1 MIFLYTLTIFVSAML
16 LFLVQPMFARLVLP
30 ALGGSPAV
38 WNTVLVFFQ
47 AALLAGYAYAHF
59 STRWLGARRQAALH
73 GFLILLPLLVLPIA
87 LPEAW
92 RPPTQGSPVASL
104 MEILLT
110 RVGLPFFVIAT
121 TSPLLQRWF
130 SQSGHKAARDPY
142 FLYAASNCGSML
154 ALLSYPFIVE
164 PRLTLGAQSR
174 LWQFGYIAFVLL
186 MLGCVVAVWRRAPAM
201 KTETAS
207 TREDNAAHEKI
218 APRRIARWVALAF
231 VPSSLMMSVAQY
243 LSTDIAAI
251 PLLWIIPLALYLLT
265 FILVFAARPPIPHAL
280 VVRAVPILVLPLAIA
295 VAMRASQPILLL
307 LPLHLLAFF
316 FIAMM
321 CHGELAADRP
331 APRDLTTFYLWMS
344 VGGVLGGAFNALLAP
359 LIFSTLLEYPIV
371 IALACA
377 LLPFGRNAAPLP
389 KDRARRARVLDFALP
404 LILTGAAIFLVL
416 GLQKRLPTGAESSA
430 LMFGV
435 PALLCFPLSRRP
447 LRFALAVAGV
457 LLAGTFFLNGE
468 GKVLLAARSFFGV
481 HRVTL
486 DRGGDYHSIVHGGII
501 HGKQATDPARQRIPL
516 SYYYPGGPVNQVF
529 DTLRARGGAAPV
541 AASTRAGLKVAV
553 VGLGAGALAAYAKSQ
568 DNWTFYEIDPVVEYI
583 ATTPRYFTYL
593 RDCRAPLK
601 IVLGD
606 GRLSLQSALDASYDF
621 LILDAYS
628 SDALPVHLITRQA
641 LQLYRRKL
649 KPDGLLLF
657 NISNL
662 HLDLEPV
669 LGNLARDLKMPALAQ
684 FDVSATPRE
693 LQLGKTPSAWLV
705 MAPRAAALQ
714 PLLARRTV
722 GDHTAWHAPRTR
734 PDMPVWTDDYSS
746 LISVFKWNENQVAE
760 ARR

>member
-30 ALGGSPAV
+30 SLGGSSAV

-73 GFLILLPLLVLPIA
+73 GVLILLPLLVLPIA
-87 LPEAW
+87 LPELW
-92 RPPTQGSPVASL
+92 RPPTQSSPVASL

-110 RVGLPFFVIAT
+110 RVGLPFFVVAT

-164 PRLTLGAQSR
+164 PRLTLSAQSR
-174 LWQFGYIAFVLL
+174 LWEFGYIAFVVL
-186 MLGCVVAVWRRAPAM
+186 MLGCVVAVWRRAPVA
-201 KTETAS
+201 ENDIAS
-207 TREDNAAHEKI
+207 TRDDDAAHEKI
-218 APRRIARWVALAF
+218 APRRVLRWIALAF

-265 FILVFAARPPIPHAL
+265 FILVFAARPPIPHGL

-295 VAMRASQPILLL
+295 VAMRASQPIMLL

-344 VGGVLGGAFNALLAP
+344 VGGVLGGVFNALLAP

-377 LLPFGRNAAPLP
+377 LLPFGRDAAPLP
-389 KDRARRARVLDFALP
+389 KERAQRARVLDFALP
-404 LILTGAAIFLVL
+404 LILTIAAIFLVL
-416 GLQKRLPTGAESSA
+416 GLQKRLPPGVESSA
-430 LMFGV
+430 LMFGI

-481 HRVTL
+481 HRVTV
-486 DRGGDYHSIVHGGII
+486 DRAGDYHSIVHGGII
-501 HGKQATDPARQRIPL
+501 HGKQATDPRRQRIPL
-516 SYYYPGGPVNQVF
+516 SYYYPGGPVNQVI
-529 DTLRARGGAAPV
+529 DALRARGGAAQP
-541 AASTRAGLKVAV
+541 ASTRKGLRVAV
-553 VGLGAGALAAYAKSQ
+553 VGLGAGALAAYAQ
-568 DNWTFYEIDPVVEYI
+568 PPDNWTFYEIDPVVEYI

-601 IVLGD
+601 IILGD
-606 GRLSLQSALDASYDF
+606 GRLSLQSAPDASYD
-621 LILDAYS
+621 LLTLDAYS
-628 SDALPVHLITRQA
+628 SDALPVHLLTRQA
-641 LQLYRRKL
+641 LQMYARKL
-649 KPDGLLLF
+649 KPGGLLLF

-669 LGNLARDLKMPALAQ
+669 LGNLARDLKMPALVQ
-684 FDVSATPRE
+684 PDVSATPRE

-705 MAPRAAALQ
+705 MAHHDADLKTLQAASPKRDHSAWRAAQ
-714 PLLARRTV
+714 
-722 GDHTAWHAPRTR
+722 TR

-746 LISVFKWNENQVAE
+746 LISVFKWNENHVVGAQ
-760 ARR
+760 R